1 MDTIALVG
9 RLLVSLAA
17 VLGVMW
23 LIARRMRRGV
33 SGKDS
38 RLIDVLERQQLSRTA
53 SVSVIRV
60 MDQAL
65 VIGVTDS
72 QVRLLAE
79 IDLVAVRA
87 LLAASASSGSPRRS
101 LRSRKTRKE
110 QSQQPDTYLPSAPK
124 PTPRPAPKRMAIDLP
139 DGTKGKGGAL
149 AGSALSR
156 HTWKQTLES
165 LRDLTTRS

>member
-23 LIARRMRRGV
+23 LIARRMRRGMG
-33 SGKDS
+33 GKDS
-38 RLIDVLERQQLSRTA
+38 RLIDVIERQQLSRTA

-72 QVRLLAE
+72 QVRLLTELDLAAVQA
-79 IDLVAVRA
+79 LVA
-87 LLAASASSGSPRRS
+87 AAASSGSPRRS
-101 LRSRKTRKE
+101 RRSRRSQTD
-110 QSQQPDTYLPSAPK
+110 QTQQPGSREPLV
-124 PTPRPAPKRMAIDLP
+124 PTRTPKRTAVGAP
-139 DGTKGKGGAL
+139 AGTRRKGGAL
-149 AGSALSR
+149 AGSALSA